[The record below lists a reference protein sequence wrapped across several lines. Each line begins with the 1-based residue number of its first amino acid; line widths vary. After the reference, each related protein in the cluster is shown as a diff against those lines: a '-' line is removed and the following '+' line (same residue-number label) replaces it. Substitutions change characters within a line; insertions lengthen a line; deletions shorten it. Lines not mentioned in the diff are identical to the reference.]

1 MSKRKPSK
9 NSGNS
14 EKLDNKVL
22 YPRRTERRLQIR
34 ANLIRTA
41 AILFSRNG
49 YSFTTLAE
57 IAKEADVHVQ
67 TLYRHFSSKEDLAL
81 AAATTAMADCRA
93 YFDQAS
99 AEGLRGFQIWRNWI
113 ERTVTR
119 LSSLG
124 FDQRK
129 KDQLLGPS
137 SLMNDNYIV
146 MIYTGYE
153 NLLTEYL
160 ARDFGLDPKE
170 SRIPR
175 MAACLLCAGNEA
187 AIKRCAGLDTQL
199 DSLDDLDSLVTES
212 LGVVDNSQAL
222 FQEFLQ

>member
-1 MSKRKPSK
+1 MSQRKPSK

-57 IAKEADVHVQ
+57 IAKEAGVHVQ

-81 AAATTAMADCRA
+81 AAATTAMEDCRA

-153 NLLTEYL
+153 NLLTEHL
-160 ARDFGLDPKE
+160 ARDFGLDPKV

-212 LGVVDNSQAL
+212 LGVGDNTQAL